1 MASILIKNAY
11 IVSMVS
17 PISKADL
24 LIEDGLIKEI
34 GIIDYEADRVID
46 ATGKVVMPGLINTH
60 THLTM
65 SVFRGY
71 SDELELM
78 DWLSKK
84 MWPIEDK
91 MVPNDAFWASM
102 LSMIEMIKSG
112 TTTFNDHYFFEDE
125 TARAA
130 VEIGMRAMLS
140 RCVIGEG
147 EEADKR
153 LEEAETLYHDWHDA
167 SNGRIKVCV
176 GLHAPYT
183 CPPETIKKGVALA
196 KKLNVPVHIH
206 YLETEDEIKQIKEK
220 YGKTVTEYL
229 KDCNLFDVKTILAH
243 GVQMAGEDMEA
254 LKVYD
259 TAVIHNPI
267 SNQKLGSGIAPI
279 REMLNHGLTV
289 ALGTDGQGSTNTLDM
304 FEEIKS
310 AAYLQKVMHKSATAI
325 SGFDVL
331 KMATIDGAKA
341 LGLEKEIG
349 SLEVGKKA
357 DVILIDLDKPHLLPV
372 HDIYSTL
379 AYSVNGADV
388 EMVIIN
394 GKIVMENRHMLTV
407 DEELVKQELNKV
419 VKRLFEEE

>member
-24 LIEDGLIKEI
+24 LIEDNIIKEI
-34 GIIDYEADRVID
+34 GIIDCEADRVID
-46 ATGKVVMPGLINTH
+46 ATGKVIMPGLINTH
-60 THLTM
+60 THLAM

-91 MVPNDAFWASM
+91 MIPNDAFWASM
-102 LSMIEMIKSG
+102 LSMMEMIKSG

-130 VEIGMRAMLS
+130 SEIGMRGMIS
-140 RCVIGEG
+140 RCVIGDGEG
-147 EEADKR
+147 ADTR
-153 LEEAETLYHDWHDA
+153 LEEAESLYNDWNDT
-167 SNGRIKVCV
+167 SDGRIKVCV

-183 CPPETIKKGVALA
+183 CPPETIKKGVELA
-196 KKLNVPVHIH
+196 KKLNTPIHIH
-206 YLETEDEIKQIKEK
+206 YLETEDEIKQVYNK
-220 YGKTVTEYL
+220 YGQTATEYL
-229 KDCNLFDVKTILAH
+229 KSCGLFDVKTILAH
-243 GVQMAGEDMEA
+243 GVQMNKDDMDA
-254 LKVYD
+254 LKMYD
-259 TAVIHNPI
+259 TAIIHNPI

-279 REMLNHGLTV
+279 KEMLEAGLV
-289 ALGTDGQGSTNTLDM
+289 VGFGTDGQGSTNTLDM

-310 AAYLQKVMHKSATAI
+310 AAYLQKVKHKSATAI
-325 SGFDVL
+325 SGYDVL

-349 SLEVGKKA
+349 SLEVGKQA
-357 DVILIDLDKPHLLPV
+357 DVIMINLDKSHLLPV

-388 EMVIIN
+388 EMVIIDGN
-394 GKIVMENRHMLTV
+394 IVMEDRRMLTI
-407 DEELVKQELNKV
+407 DEEVVKQEINKV
-419 VKRLFEEE
+419 VSRLFQEE